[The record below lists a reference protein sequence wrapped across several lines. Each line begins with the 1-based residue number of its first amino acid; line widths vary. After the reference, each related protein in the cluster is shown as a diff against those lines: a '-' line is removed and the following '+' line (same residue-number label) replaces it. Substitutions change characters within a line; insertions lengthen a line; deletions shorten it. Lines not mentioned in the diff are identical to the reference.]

1 LSAFKIAQVC
11 SRGAVLLRVETGRSR
26 KRSRKRKRKR
36 SRKRRDSFEKLKAGL
51 LGRVVRD
58 GFDGCGSGGTR

>member
-1 LSAFKIAQVC
+1 
-11 SRGAVLLRVETGRSR
+11 LLRVETGRSR